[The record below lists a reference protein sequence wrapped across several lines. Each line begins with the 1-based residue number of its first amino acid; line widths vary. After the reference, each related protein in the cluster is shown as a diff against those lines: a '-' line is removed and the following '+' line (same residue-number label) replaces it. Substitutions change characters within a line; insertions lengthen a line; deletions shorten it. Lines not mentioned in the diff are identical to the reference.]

1 MDGHIMRCGTNGS
14 CQSAATSEI
23 VKRCWSRVCKWRYS
37 KCPDLYLYLY
47 LLPFI
52 TNLALYAPLY
62 HDPDT
67 TTDLFWNITVTVCL
81 HCNGNRRLPP
91 WPHLRCDVGLEN
103 IKKTVSVLFIIVYHY
118 NGAQKY
124 EQDGQLYR
132 ALILLVGLAIY
143 NPSASVSSTFI
154 VPYT

>member
-1 MDGHIMRCGTNGS
+1 M
-14 CQSAATSEI
+14 
-23 VKRCWSRVCKWRYS
+23 V
-37 KCPDLYLYLY
+37 
-47 LLPFI
+47 
-52 TNLALYAPLY
+52 
-62 HDPDT
+62 
-67 TTDLFWNITVTVCL
+67 TDAS
-81 HCNGNRRLPP
+81 PP